1 MRLIFLGPPGA
12 GKGTQ
17 ARILEQRFGARQ
29 ISTGDILRKNREQK
43 TQLGEAAQG
52 FMDRGELVPD
62 ELIIKMIEG
71 ELEGAEGFIMD
82 GFPRTLA
89 QAEAFDH
96 LLDKNAWELDGVV
109 LFTADR
115 DTLIKRLTS
124 RWTNPRNGRTYNTIS
139 NPPRVAGIDDE
150 DGGPLVQRPD
160 DKPETVANRLGV
172 FEEQTK
178 PLVEYYR
185 AKGKLIE
192 VNGLLPVEQV
202 TSQIVNALQRRK
214 GPEAS

>member
-29 ISTGDILRKNREQK
+29 ISTGDILRENRQRK
-43 TQLGEAAQG
+43 TELGVQAQG
-52 FMDRGELVPD
+52 FMDRGDLVPD

-71 ELEGAEGFIMD
+71 ELKGAQGFIMD

-89 QAEAFDH
+89 QAEAFDA
-96 LLDKNAWELDGVV
+96 LLAANGWNLDGVV

-115 DTLIKRLTS
+115 ETLLQRLTS
-124 RWTNPRNGRTYNTIS
+124 RWTNPRNGRTYNAIS
-139 NPPRVAGIDDE
+139 NPPKVAGIDDE
-150 DGGPLVQRPD
+150 DGGPLVQRED
-160 DKPETVANRLGV
+160 DRPETVGNRLGV
-172 FEEQTK
+172 FEAQTK
-178 PLVEYYR
+178 PLIEFYK

-192 VNGLLPVEQV
+192 VDGLQDVASV
-202 TSQIVNALQRRK
+202 TNAIVDALKVR
-214 GPEAS
+214 A